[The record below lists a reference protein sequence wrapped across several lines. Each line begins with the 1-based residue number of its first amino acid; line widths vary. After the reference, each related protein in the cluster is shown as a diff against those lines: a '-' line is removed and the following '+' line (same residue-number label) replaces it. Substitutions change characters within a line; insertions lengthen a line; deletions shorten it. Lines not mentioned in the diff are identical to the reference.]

1 MKQPDAVDLDFAVD
15 VVQDFFDEV
24 LELAHEMAGDE
35 DYDRVVFIEDCWQ
48 QIVSAL

>member
-1 MKQPDAVDLDFAVD
+1 MKKPETVDLDFAVE

-35 DYDRVVFIEDCWQ
+35 DFDRMVFIESCWLR
-48 QIVSAL
+48 IVSAL